1 MKYTVKWL
9 EENLGVTRK
18 ALRNYEDKGL
28 IDKATIQ
35 NPDNKYRQYSEEDIE
50 RIWGYRV
57 LQSVGYSLNE
67 IADMIQNEDFD
78 FQNSINEKIEELER
92 KKTEIEQYI
101 GFAKTLKLTGTFPL
115 PKEMGS
121 IRFEDFIKSA
131 WEYWNVDSDPQM
143 EKLQSLFDVIQNKPE
158 SEWTENDFKL
168 IETMLSEL
176 DVDLFE
182 LLLIDE
188 YYAKLL
194 ELKELEV
201 SDTRVQREVDLIY
214 NYYCEHILPEDIAE
228 NMTPQKFSRNIVL
241 SFTTGDLSAINK
253 SKYGKENCEFITE
266 ALAYF
271 GGYPSASEIY

>member
-28 IDKATIQ
+28 IDKTTIQ
-35 NPDNKYRQYSEEDIE
+35 NPDNKYREYSDEDIE

-78 FQNSINEKIEELER
+78 FRTSLNGKIEELER
-92 KKTEIEQYI
+92 KKFEIEHYI
-101 GFAKTLKLTGTFPL
+101 SFAKTLKLTGTFPL

-121 IRFEDFIKSA
+121 IRFEEFIKYA

-143 EKLQSLFDVIQNKPE
+143 GKLQSLVDAIQNKPE
-158 SEWTENDFKL
+158 SEWTENEFEL
-168 IETMLSEL
+168 METMLSEL

-182 LLLIDE
+182 LLIIDE
-188 YYAKLL
+188 YYTKLL
-194 ELKELEV
+194 ELKELDV

-214 NYYCEHILPEDIAE
+214 NYYCKYLLPEDIAG
-228 NMTPQKFSRNIVL
+228 NMTPQKFSRYIVL
-241 SFTTGDLSAINK
+241 SFTAGDLSVINERK
-253 SKYGKENCEFITE
+253 FGKENCGFITE
-266 ALAYF
+266 ALAHF
-271 GGYPSASEIY
+271 GGYSSADEIN